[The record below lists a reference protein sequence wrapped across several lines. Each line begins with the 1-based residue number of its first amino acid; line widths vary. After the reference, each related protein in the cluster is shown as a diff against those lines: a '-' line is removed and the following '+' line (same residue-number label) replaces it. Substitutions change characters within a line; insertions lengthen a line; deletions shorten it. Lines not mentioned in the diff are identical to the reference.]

1 MNNICKFTQSTLFS
15 PLLVATFV
23 MESNESVMRS
33 PVQLKNHRVLL
44 IIQGHGTFYFHDQS
58 LPFEAGDLIFGFEKE
73 LFRADPSKDTSY
85 MYIDFNGGRGEEL
98 LSRFGINK
106 ANRRFERCD
115 GLIPLW
121 RDSLSRARDDT
132 VDLATESILLF
143 TFSRLCTSS
152 SEQDSL
158 VGKILK
164 YTEENFRDPETSISC
179 IAKNLSYNSKY
190 LSHVFKSTM
199 SMTYSEYL
207 RNMRIRYAVTL
218 FNEGID
224 SVKNVALLSGFSD
237 PLYFSST
244 FKKIMGMSPR
254 DYIASVSADVAEK
267 S

>member
-1 MNNICKFTQSTLFS
+1 MNNICKFTQPTLFTS
-15 PLLVATFV
+15 LSVSTFV
-23 MESNESVMRS
+23 MESNESVMRK
-33 PVQLKNHRVLL
+33 PIQLKSHRVLL
-44 IIQGHGTFYFHDQS
+44 IIQGHGVFHFNEQCRS
-58 LPFEAGDLIFGFEKE
+58 FETGDLIFGFENE
-73 LFRADPSKDTSY
+73 RFCAEPSKESAY
-85 MYIDFNGGRGEEL
+85 MYIDFSGGRGEEL
-98 LSRFGINK
+98 LNRFSINK
-106 ANRRFERCD
+106 ANRCFEKHD

-121 RDSLSRARDDT
+121 RDSLSRAGDDT

-143 TFSRLCTSS
+143 TFSRLCTCS
-152 SEQDSL
+152 SEQSSL
-158 VGKILK
+158 IGKILK
-164 YTEENFRDPETSISC
+164 YTEENFRDPETSISH
-179 IAKNLSYNSKY
+179 IANNLSYNSKY
-190 LSHVFKSTM
+190 LSHVFKSAM